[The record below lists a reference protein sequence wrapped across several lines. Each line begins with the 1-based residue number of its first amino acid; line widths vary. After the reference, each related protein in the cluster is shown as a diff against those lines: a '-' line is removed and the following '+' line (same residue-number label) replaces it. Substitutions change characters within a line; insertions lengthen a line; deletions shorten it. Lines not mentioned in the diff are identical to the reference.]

1 MKKFGGWLAGVVGSI
16 IVGYVVWY
24 LTARVPAQSSPP
36 TPPPPAVTTFEG
48 MVYSGS
54 APVAKAMVMVQLTG
68 NAGVNGPIHDITD
81 ENGAYRIEFTGLP
94 TTARASLSATAAG
107 YEGSKPRSVAS
118 PLPADSHVDLPLSP
132 MVQTPVGPQPQPQAA
147 APIAHLPLY
156 VPKLASKAIRIQVPA
171 KAAP

>member
-16 IVGYVVWY
+16 IVGYAVWY
-24 LTARVPAQSSPP
+24 LTIHLPAQS
-36 TPPPPAVTTFEG
+36 TTTATTTQPAVTTFEG

-68 NAGVNGPIHDITD
+68 SAGVNGPVHDITD

-94 TTARASLSATAAG
+94 NTARASLSATATG
-107 YEGSKPRSVAS
+107 YEGSKPREVAS
-118 PLPADSHVDLPLSP
+118 PLPIDSHVDLPLTP
-132 MVQTPVGPQPQPQAA
+132 VVQTPVGPQPQPA

-156 VPKLASKAIRIQVPA
+156 VPKLASKAIRIQVPP
-171 KAAP
+171 KAAQ